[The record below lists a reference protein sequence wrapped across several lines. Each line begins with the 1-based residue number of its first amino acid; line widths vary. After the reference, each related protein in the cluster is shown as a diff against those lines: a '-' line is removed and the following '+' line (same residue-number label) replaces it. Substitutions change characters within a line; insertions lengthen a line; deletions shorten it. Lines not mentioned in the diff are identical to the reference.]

1 MRRHH
6 ADRSFSRLHESSW
19 VTRVRGG
26 FTLVE
31 LLTVIAILALLILLL
46 MPAVQSFRASARTVH
61 CANNLHQLG
70 RALQHFV
77 SKNGR
82 SPSSIEM
89 LDQMGSLIDGQTA
102 TYVCPDVEGAGL
114 QSYGVN
120 ACLHRVMTE
129 AQLIAMTDSKAKIL
143 RYKGANQ
150 DAWDAIIAPRHAGL
164 VNTLSCDGSVA
175 PRSPSDINP
184 YDASEGARISKTLWE
199 PRLPCQVLGS
209 TCGCFTRG
217 LKAVY
222 TPLPFD
228 TTTTPVT
235 MTITTLYMPFGHNTG
250 YGDVKQE
257 LKGIHPFWD
266 NKPYRPFTAKIT
278 GYLSIPK
285 AGNYRFL
292 VSHDD
297 AMSMRVD
304 GNLVHNNGGWTGGP
318 GSQMWN
324 TAGPIRLEAGA
335 CVPIE
340 VSLTQSP
347 PTDNHL
353 WIQWESDSGV
363 ALGSIPL
370 DSMCADPN

>member
-1 MRRHH
+1 MDRPAA
-6 ADRSFSRLHESSW
+6 ADYSR
-19 VTRVRGG
+19 G

-31 LLTVIAILALLILLL
+31 MLAVIAILGLLLALLL
-46 MPAVQSFRASARTVH
+46 PGVQSLRASARTVQ
-61 CANNLHQLG
+61 CSNNLHQLG
-70 RALQHFV
+70 RALAHFV

-89 LDQMGSLIDGQTA
+89 LDQMGALIEGQNEM
-102 TYVCPDVEGAGL
+102 YICPDTQGTGL

-120 ACLHRVMTE
+120 ACLHRVMSE
-129 AQLIAMTDSKAKIL
+129 AQLIAMTDSTAKIL

-150 DAWDAIIAPRHAGL
+150 DAWDAIVAPRHAGM
-164 VNTLSCDGSVA
+164 VNTLSCDGSVIL
-175 PRSPSDINP
+175 RSPADINP
-184 YDASEGARISKTLWE
+184 YDPAEGAQICKTLWE

-217 LKAVY
+217 LRAVY
-222 TPLPFD
+222 TPMPYD
-228 TTTTPVT
+228 ATTTPVT
-235 MTITTLYMPFGHNTG
+235 MTITTLYLPFGVNVG

-266 NKPYRPFTAKIT
+266 NKPYRPFTTKIT

-297 AMSMRVD
+297 SMSMRVD
-304 GNLVHNNGGWTGGP
+304 GNLVHNNGSWTGGP

-324 TAGPIRLEAGA
+324 SGGPIRLEAGA

-340 VSLTQSP
+340 ISHMQNP

-353 WIQWESDSGV
+353 WVQWESDSGV
-363 ALGSIPL
+363 ALGPIPL